1 MCNAQH
7 FAGFQNA
14 ADDHAQARK
23 SPGRLSET
31 HKANIPANCK
41 HRNLIEGLPIC
52 MSCSPPI
59 ICSPVPRYCLHLL
72 DVCSADLLIIRACVL
87 GSTKAQGGAQP
98 QRPRCSL
105 SGATDLLSL
114 SRVFWGAGEGKFAQ
128 SQTIAKAA
136 ARPQLPPGI
145 PCPSTVGTPLQ
156 ALCRYAIY
164 WGCSGLAEAGWDWLV
179 IWRGLVVLCVWI
191 CSRADVP
198 RSHWWY
204 CAESCS
210 RCVVL

>member
-14 ADDHAQARK
+14 ADDHAQARN

-105 SGATDLLSL
+105 SGTTDLLSL
-114 SRVFWGAGEGKFAQ
+114 RHMFWGAGEGKFVQ

-145 PCPSTVGTPLQ
+145 PSHPL
-156 ALCRYAIY
+156 
-164 WGCSGLAEAGWDWLV
+164 W
-179 IWRGLVVLCVWI
+179 
-191 CSRADVP
+191 VP
-198 RSHWWY
+198 RCKLYAAMQFIGAARVWLRR
-204 CAESCS
+204 AGAG
-210 RCVVL
+210 L